1 MNGIPIE
8 IVNRADA
15 LIEMAIRG
23 EDLVASCAS
32 MPADETEELEKAAS
46 YTRILYSPPSDN
58 IDRR

>member
-15 LIEMAIRG
+15 LIEMAIKG

-46 YTRILYSPPSDN
+46 YTRILYSSPSDHT
-58 IDRR
+58 DRR